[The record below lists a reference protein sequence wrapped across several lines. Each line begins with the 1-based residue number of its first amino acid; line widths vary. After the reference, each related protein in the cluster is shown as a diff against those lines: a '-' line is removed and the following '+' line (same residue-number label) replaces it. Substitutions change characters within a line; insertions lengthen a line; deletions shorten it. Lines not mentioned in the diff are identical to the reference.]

1 MNLKD
6 IRRLNLLLLQ
16 RTEFGNLAS
25 QLAKQIKRAPSQ
37 VSQWYM
43 GYRTISEETA
53 RDIEDKCQK
62 PPGWLD
68 VLRTDMWTPD
78 SKEGAASASGSGAAV
93 LVREPV
99 LSAPSSPPGRAWPH
113 TALTAWQWHG
123 LTEDERMQLE
133 AAMLQAYAV
142 VMRHRRERQEQQ
154 QQQAV
159 DHQPPQANIRQA

>member
-1 MNLKD
+1 MNIKD

-16 RTEFGNLAS
+16 RTDFGNLAS

-53 RDIEDKCQK
+53 RDIEEKCQK

-68 VLRTDMWTPD
+68 VTRTDIW
-78 SKEGAASASGSGAAV
+78 GADPKDAPASQSRPGTAV

-99 LSAPSSPPGRAWPH
+99 LSVPTAPGRSWPH

-123 LTEDERMQLE
+123 LTEDERMQIE

-154 QQQAV
+154 SG
-159 DHQPPQANIRQA
+159 DGLHHQANASSG